1 MYLNFIKKAISEEFF
16 VDEELIKEDS
26 RLKED
31 LGIDSLASMQL
42 ILDLEQEYAIRV
54 ENEEVMNIETVKDV
68 IDLLKKKA
76 GDEE

>member
-1 MYLNFIKKAISEEFF
+1 MYLNSIKKVISEEFF

-42 ILDLEQEYAIRV
+42 ILDLEREYSIRV
-54 ENEEVMNIETVKDV
+54 ENEDVMNIETIKDI
-68 IDLLKKKA
+68 IDLLKKKV